1 MKKQVLTI
9 VSSLCLLAATSGIA
23 AAESKKTETTSS
35 DASTEELR
43 PGVKEILCKNFPLNS
58 RCTGNTETP
67 TTETPAEEA
76 PTTETPTTETPT
88 GEAPTTE
95 TPTTET
101 PEAAPPEA
109 PPAEATPP
117 EAVPSDK
124 PSSEAPA
131 PEMKDSSA
139 SSQGTIVDVASGNAS
154 FKTLVAAIKAANLVE
169 TLSGQG
175 PFTVFA
181 PTEDAFAALP
191 PGTVDTLLKPE
202 NKDKLVKILSY
213 HVVPTK
219 AVSSE
224 LKSGDVATVAGDPV
238 KVNVEGGTVKVNEA
252 SVVQAD
258 VMGSNGVIHAIDK
271 VLLPPNLLK

>member
-1 MKKQVLTI
+1 
-9 VSSLCLLAATSGIA
+9 
-23 AAESKKTETTSS
+23 
-35 DASTEELR
+35 
-43 PGVKEILCKNFPLNS
+43 
-58 RCTGNTETP
+58 
-67 TTETPAEEA
+67 
-76 PTTETPTTETPT
+76 
-88 GEAPTTE
+88 
-95 TPTTET
+95 
-101 PEAAPPEA
+101 
-109 PPAEATPP
+109 
-117 EAVPSDK
+117 
-124 PSSEAPA
+124 
-131 PEMKDSSA
+131 MKDSSA
-139 SSQGTIVDVASGNAS
+139 TSEGTIVDVASGNAS
-154 FKTLVAAIKAANLVE
+154 FKTLVTAIKAANLVE

-224 LKSGDVATVAGDPV
+224 LKSGDVATVAGDSV
-238 KVNVEGGTVKVNEA
+238 KVNVEGGTVQVNEA
-252 SVVQAD
+252 SVIQAD